1 MAALNEKETKVVQV
15 ALDTLVTALDGL
27 PSKDEDDLFGEV
39 VEALEEQ
46 VLMEGDVIKTVLAIK
61 EKVGGGIEV

>member
-1 MAALNEKETKVVQV
+1 MARLNEKEIAVTQI

-27 PSKDEDDLFGEV
+27 PLKDEDALFGEV

-61 EKVGGGIEV
+61 EKVDGGIEI

>member
-1 MAALNEKETKVVQV
+1 MDHLNKKEIAVTQI

-27 PSKDEDDLFGEV
+27 PLKDEDTLFGEV

-46 VLMEGDVIKTVLAIK
+46 VLMEGDVIKTVLRIK
-61 EKVGGGIEV
+61 EKVDGGIGV